1 MKKFQSIFPYNQK
14 LVAEYPLMPDEEVD
28 AMLALSENAFYSWCD
43 KTFAQR
49 AEVFIKISQLL
60 KQKKETLAKIIT
72 NEMGKLTK
80 EAIAEIE
87 KCASGCEYFAEHAER
102 FLKDELYETNYTKA
116 FATFQP
122 VGAVLAIMPWNFPFW
137 QVFRFAAPTLMA
149 GNVALLKHAPNVC
162 GCALAIQGLF
172 EEAGAEK
179 GVFQTV
185 IADVDVTEKILQY
198 DIVQGL
204 SLTGSERAGS
214 SAASIASK
222 HIKKSVLELGGSDC
236 FIVLSDADIQKAAQ
250 VAVASRM
257 QNAGQSCIAAKR
269 FLIAKD
275 ILDDFTDAVKT
286 EIRKLKPGNPFEKET
301 TFAPMARLDL
311 AENLKRQMNE
321 SVAKGAEIILGGE
334 VDGCNYQPTL
344 LMNVQQGMPAF
355 DEETFG
361 PMFCIIKV
369 EDEKEVITLANN
381 SRFGLGGNIWTKDVD
396 KGISLARKINS
407 GSVFINSMVKSEPA
421 LPFGGIKKSGFG
433 RELSNHGIL
442 EFVNVKTI
450 TVTEMA

>member
-14 LVAEYPLMPDEEVD
+14 VVAEYPLMPDEEID
-28 AMLALSENAFYSWCD
+28 AMLALSENVFYSWRD
-43 KTFAQR
+43 KTFTQR
-49 AEVFIKISQLL
+49 ADIFLRIAKLL
-60 KQKKETLAKIIT
+60 KQKKESLATIIT

-80 EAIAEIE
+80 EAIGEVE
-87 KCASGCEYFAEHAER
+87 KCALGCEYFAEHAEE
-102 FLKDELYETNYTKA
+102 FLKDELYKTSYKKS

-149 GNVALLKHAPNVC
+149 GNIALLKHAPNVC
-162 GCALAIQGLF
+162 GCALAIQNLF
-172 EEAGAEK
+172 EEAGTEK

-185 IADVDVTEKILQY
+185 IADVDVTEKILQH

-236 FIVLSDADIQKAAQ
+236 FIVLPDADIQKAAEI
-250 VAVASRM
+250 AVASRM

-269 FLIAKD
+269 FLIVKD

-286 EIRKLKPGNPFEKET
+286 EIKKLKPGNPFGKET

-311 AENLKRQMNE
+311 AENLKKQMDS

-355 DEETFG
+355 NEETFG
-361 PMFCIIKV
+361 PLFCVIKV
-369 EDEKEVITLANN
+369 EDESEAIVLANN
-381 SRFGLGGNIWTKDVD
+381 SRFGLGGNIWTNDID
-396 KGISLARKINS
+396 KGILLARKINS
-407 GSVFINSMVKSEPA
+407 GSVFINSMVKSEPT
-421 LPFGGIKKSGFG
+421 LPFGGVKKSGYG
-433 RELSNHGIL
+433 RELSNHGIV
-442 EFVNVKTI
+442 EFVNMKTI
-450 TVTEMA
+450 TVSE

>member
-14 LVAEYPLMPDEEVD
+14 VVAEYPLMPDEEID
-28 AMLALSENAFYSWCD
+28 AMLALSENVFYSWRD
-43 KTFAQR
+43 KTFTQR
-49 AEVFIKISQLL
+49 ADIFLNVSKLL
-60 KQKKETLAKIIT
+60 QQKKESLAAIIT

-80 EAIAEIE
+80 EAIAEVE
-87 KCASGCEYFAEHAER
+87 KCALACEYFAAHAEE
-102 FLKDELYETNYTKA
+102 FLKDELYKTNYKKS
-116 FATFQP
+116 FAAFQP
-122 VGAVLAIMPWNFPFW
+122 IGAVLAIMPWNFPFW

-149 GNVALLKHAPNVC
+149 GNIALLKHAPNVC
-162 GCALAIQGLF
+162 GCALAMQNLF

-185 IADVDVTEKILQY
+185 IADVDVTEKILQH

-236 FIVLSDADIQKAAQ
+236 FIVLPNADIQKAARI
-250 VAVASRM
+250 AVTSRM

-269 FLIAKD
+269 FLIVKD
-275 ILDDFTDAVKT
+275 VLNDFTDAVKT
-286 EIRKLKPGNPFEKET
+286 ELKNLKPGNPFEKET

-311 AENLKRQMNE
+311 AENLKRQMDA
-321 SVAKGAEIILGGE
+321 SVAKGAEIILGGG
-334 VDGCNYQPTL
+334 VNGCNYQPTL
-344 LMNVQQGMPAF
+344 LTNVQQGMPAF

-361 PMFCIIKV
+361 PLFCVIKV
-369 EDEKEVITLANN
+369 NDEEEAIELANN
-381 SRFGLGGNIWTKDVD
+381 SRFGLGGNIWTKDID
-396 KGISLARKINS
+396 RGISLARKINS
-407 GSVFINSMVKSEPA
+407 GSVFINSMVKSEPT

-450 TVTEMA
+450 TVSE

>member
-14 LVAEYPLMPDEEVD
+14 VVAEYPLMPDEEIE
-28 AMLALSENAFYSWCD
+28 AMLALSENVFYSWRD

-49 AEVFIKISQLL
+49 ADIFLNVAKLL
-60 KQKKETLAKIIT
+60 KQKKESLAAIIT

-80 EAIAEIE
+80 EAIAEVE
-87 KCASGCEYFAEHAER
+87 KCALACEYFAAHAEE
-102 FLKDELYETNYTKA
+102 FLKDEIYKTNYKKS
-116 FATFQP
+116 FAAFQP
-122 VGAVLAIMPWNFPFW
+122 IGAVLAIMPWNFPFW

-149 GNVALLKHAPNVC
+149 GNIALLKHAPNVC
-162 GCALAIQGLF
+162 GCALAMQNLF
-172 EEAGAEK
+172 EESGAEK

-185 IADVDVTEKILQY
+185 IADVDVTEKILQHN
-198 DIVQGL
+198 IIQGL

-250 VAVASRM
+250 VAVTSRM

-269 FLIAKD
+269 FLIVKD
-275 ILDDFTDAVKT
+275 VLDDFVDAVKT
-286 EIRKLKPGNPFEKET
+286 ELKKLKPGNPFEKET

-311 AENLKRQMNE
+311 AENLKRQMDE
-321 SVAKGAEIILGGE
+321 SVAKGAEIVLGGE

-344 LMNVQQGMPAF
+344 LTNVQQGMPAF
-355 DEETFG
+355 EEETFG
-361 PMFCIIKV
+361 PLFCIIKV
-369 EDEKEVITLANN
+369 NDEEEAIELANN
-381 SRFGLGGNIWTKDVD
+381 SRFGLGGNIWTKDID
-396 KGISLARKINS
+396 KGISLARKIDS
-407 GSVFINSMVKSEPA
+407 GSVFINSMVKSEPT
-421 LPFGGIKKSGFG
+421 LPFGGIKKSGYG
-433 RELSNHGIL
+433 RELSNHGIM

-450 TVTEMA
+450 TVSEI

>member
-14 LVAEYPLMPDEEVD
+14 VVAEYPLMPDEEID
-28 AMLALSENAFYSWCD
+28 AMLALSENVFYSWRD
-43 KTFAQR
+43 RTFTQR
-49 AEVFIKISQLL
+49 ADIFLNVAKLL
-60 KQKKETLAKIIT
+60 KQKKESLAKIIT

-80 EAIAEIE
+80 EAIAEVE
-87 KCASGCEYFAEHAER
+87 KCALACEYFAAHAEE
-102 FLKDELYETNYTKA
+102 FLRDEIYKTDYKKS
-116 FATFQP
+116 FAAFQP
-122 VGAVLAIMPWNFPFW
+122 IGAVLAIMPWNFPFW

-149 GNVALLKHAPNVC
+149 GNIALLKHAPNVC
-162 GCALAIQGLF
+162 GCALAIQDLF

-185 IADVDVTEKILQY
+185 IADVNVTEKILQHN
-198 DIVQGL
+198 IVQGL

-236 FIVLSDADIQKAAQ
+236 FIVLADADIQKAAQ
-250 VAVASRM
+250 VAVTSRM

-269 FLIAKD
+269 FLVVKEV
-275 ILDDFTDAVKT
+275 LDDFTDAVKT
-286 EIRKLKPGNPFEKET
+286 ELKKLKPGNPFEKET

-311 AENLKRQMNE
+311 AENLKRQMDV
-321 SVAKGAEIILGGE
+321 SIAKGAEIILGGE

-344 LMNVQQGMPAF
+344 LINVQQGMPAF

-361 PMFCIIKV
+361 PLFCVIKV
-369 EDEKEVITLANN
+369 NDEEEAIGLANN
-381 SRFGLGGNIWTKDVD
+381 SRFGLGGNIWTKDID
-396 KGISLARKINS
+396 KGVSLARKIS
-407 GSVFINSMVKSEPA
+407 CGSVFINSMVKSEPA
-421 LPFGGIKKSGFG
+421 LPFGGVKKSGYG
-433 RELSNHGIL
+433 RELSNHGIM

-450 TVTEMA
+450 TVTEVG